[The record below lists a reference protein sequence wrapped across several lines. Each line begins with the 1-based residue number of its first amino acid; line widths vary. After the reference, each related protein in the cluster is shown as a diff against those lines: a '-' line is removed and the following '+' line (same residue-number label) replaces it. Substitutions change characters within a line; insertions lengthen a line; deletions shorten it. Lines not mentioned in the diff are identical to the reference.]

1 MQLLRMV
8 CENRPQ
14 WVAKLVAKDSKLL
27 QRFFSGDSRRILL
40 WFQNFAGAGQNDH
53 QRGARALARY
63 AFLHRE
69 ECWHELE
76 WKGSHAQAPATVA
89 AKPHYFLELDV
100 LESVNNFLEQ
110 VPGFWRSEEL
120 KDSLKDGEFLSLNYT
135 FFTQELLKMVKDQV
149 SEGWQIVKDY
159 VADESFFVLCQQI
172 LHIVKDRDFL
182 TFINELGLAL
192 SRVRNRTVARH
203 GSSKQAKTGSLENV
217 SQHKSTSW
225 IELVMFEGLQW
236 NSLEELVFCNACIS
250 HGRNL
255 WRLLQEE
262 EHEEEA
268 HEMKSHRDDMNL
280 KLEEEER
287 EHWALR
293 YKVLKLRKPLAC
305 KFLAI
310 ESWRLYY
317 QLLVLP
323 MDKEAF
329 EALLTDVELSFRC
342 SSTLLEADDDRK
354 HRSPGRVRS
363 RKRFKKRRKDMKRE
377 KFDLDDDETLTDSED
392 HVAGSNSVKSLS
404 IDDCSWFLSIDNYT
418 LAWTKADLVEHVV
431 AHAVQQW
438 FQWCFT
444 HW

>member
-1 MQLLRMV
+1 
-8 CENRPQ
+8 
-14 WVAKLVAKDSKLL
+14 
-27 QRFFSGDSRRILL
+27 
-40 WFQNFAGAGQNDH
+40 
-53 QRGARALARY
+53 
-63 AFLHRE
+63 
-69 ECWHELE
+69 
-76 WKGSHAQAPATVA
+76 VA

-120 KDSLKDGEFLSLNYT
+120 KDSLKDGEFLSLNFT

-159 VADESFFVLCQQI
+159 VADESFFVLCQRI

-182 TFINELGLAL
+182 TFINDLGLAL

-203 GSSKQAKTGSLENV
+203 GSSKQVKTGSLENV

-236 NSLEELVFCNACIS
+236 NTLEELVFCNACIS
-250 HGRNL
+250 HGRDL
-255 WRLLQEE
+255 WRVLQEE

-377 KFDLDDDETLTDSED
+377 KFDLDEDETLTDSED

-418 LAWTKADLVEHVV
+418 LAWTKVLILI
-431 AHAVQQW
+431 
-438 FQWCFT
+438 FLC
-444 HW
+444 